1 MKISCGSCVV
11 AAVSLLLLPA
21 ASFSQT
27 RSGVARLNPVLA
39 VAGES
44 RVIAWSIPNGR
55 PAAVLSVSTSP
66 PLSFPP
72 RAEVV
77 DANGTPTIRLTVP
90 PATQPGEYQIE
101 LTARSEDGRVLPA
114 VISLTVDPLTLPRA
128 ATSRNPIILLNGFQ
142 LICTDSAST
151 LAASVGT
158 FGQMASLLQA
168 DGAAVAFFN
177 NCSYGDIQ
185 IEQLAAQLKTYLAG
199 LTYTDGSP
207 VTQVDIV
214 AHSMGGLITRAYL
227 AGLQADGSLLPP
239 QNPKVGKVVLIG
251 TPNFGSFQAPRVGTQ
266 APEMVLGSTFLW
278 NLVRWNQGQD
288 DLRGVD
294 TVAVIGNAGS
304 YYSPANL
311 DDGVVSLTSGSL
323 SFTRSDQR
331 TRVVPYCH
339 VTPGITTAFGTVGM
353 ICAGAHGIA
362 DIDQPSHQ
370 TAQIVRSFL
379 SGTSDWATIGQTP
392 SQMSWW
398 SQYGG
403 IYFAVENASGSQY
416 YNDLTQVSLGT
427 VALNNGGAAN
437 AVFYNEFIKGTGTL
451 QFTSSSLGTATCGSF
466 TAPSGY
472 YFPVRCKYGP
482 DITSVTPLIDRK
494 SVV

>member
-1 MKISCGSCVV
+1 
-11 AAVSLLLLPA
+11 
-21 ASFSQT
+21 
-27 RSGVARLNPVLA
+27 
-39 VAGES
+39 
-44 RVIAWSIPNGR
+44 
-55 PAAVLSVSTSP
+55 
-66 PLSFPP
+66 
-72 RAEVV
+72 
-77 DANGTPTIRLTVP
+77 
-90 PATQPGEYQIE
+90 
-101 LTARSEDGRVLPA
+101 
-114 VISLTVDPLTLPRA
+114 
-128 ATSRNPIILLNGFQ
+128 
-142 LICTDSAST
+142 
-151 LAASVGT
+151 
-158 FGQMASLLQA
+158 
-168 DGAAVAFFN
+168 
-177 NCSYGDIQ
+177 
-185 IEQLAAQLKTYLAG
+185 
-199 LTYTDGSP
+199 
-207 VTQVDIV
+207 
-214 AHSMGGLITRAYL
+214 MGGLITRAYL

-482 DITSVTPLIDRK
+482 DITSVTPLMSNVPGIQVQSGGNVTIQGNGFGQQCATCKVGASPGNNSLAVSAWSDK
-494 SVV
+494 SITVLLPASLTGLVQLTVQASGGSDSINIVAVSGPQASAPVLSISKTHSGTFSLGQNGAIYTLTVGNAATAGPTTGTVTVTEAVPTGLTLVS